1 MQTECCSCGY
11 CRENDKN
18 STGLDVQ
25 EGQWLEELG
34 DMIEAAVEGLRKE
47 QSFTAG
53 CNGRLTA
60 A

>member
-1 MQTECCSCGY
+1 MHTECCLCGY
-11 CRENDKN
+11 CRENNKS

-25 EGQWLEELG
+25 DDQWLEELG

-47 QSFTAG
+47 QSFSAG

-60 A
+60 V